1 MKASTVLITLKR
13 RFLCSLMI
21 AALAVTVIPDYSS
34 AGMSGG
40 LSFMLGFPQGEFS
53 DNVDKTGYGVSGEL
67 AYKPR
72 LSPFSIGGSLAYMV
86 YGREKRTEPFSYTIP
101 DVFVDVITT
110 NSLFS
115 GHILLRTEVPK
126 GPIRPYVDGLLGF
139 NYLFTE
145 TKIEGYSDE
154 PIAKTTNFDDAVFSY
169 GAGGGVLI
177 KVFGDEAALKAARFG
192 KSPLVFIDLRLRYLI
207 GGEAEYLKEGSIGR
221 VGTTVVYDVIE
232 SKTDLLTFHI
242 GVTAVF

>member
-1 MKASTVLITLKR
+1 MTASTMR
-13 RFLCSLMI
+13 RFGRWGFLSGLMV
-21 AALAVTVIPDYSS
+21 AALAIAFVPDYCS

-53 DNVDKTGYGVSGEL
+53 DNVDNTGYGLSGEL

-72 LSPFSIGGSLAYMV
+72 MWPFSIGGSLAYMI
-86 YGREKRTEPFSYTIP
+86 YGQEKRTEPFSYTIP

-110 NSLFS
+110 NSILS
-115 GHILLRTEVPK
+115 GHILLRAEVPR

-154 PIAKTTNFDDAVFSY
+154 PIAKTTNLDDAVFSY
-169 GAGGGVLI
+169 GGGGGILI
-177 KVFGDEAALKAARFG
+177 KIFGDETALRKARLG
-192 KSPLVFIDLRLRYLI
+192 RSPLVFIDLRLRYLL

-221 VGTTVVYDVIE
+221 VGTTVVYDVIQ

-242 GVTAVF
+242 GVTAEF